1 MFNSELLNDQRVYE
15 LLVTVSARWIKYGK
29 IQWSESLTTTVDGTD
44 IEKVGLPD

>member
-15 LLVTVSARWIKYGK
+15 LLVTVSARWVKYGK
-29 IQWSESLTTTVDGTD
+29 IQWSLTTTVDGTD